1 MNICLPF
8 ATLEPVMDKL
18 NTKYWFST
26 MKEKEDSSY
35 GEVIENIIDKAQ
47 IPIKAILGRSTIN
60 VQDFVNI
67 QIGDIIKI
75 DKKVNEELEVYVGD
89 IKKFE
94 ALPGYSNDKYAV
106 RITEVIREESE

>member
-1 MNICLPF
+1 
-8 ATLEPVMDKL
+8 
-18 NTKYWFST
+18 
-26 MKEKEDSSY
+26 
-35 GEVIENIIDKAQ
+35 
-47 IPIKAILGRSTIN
+47 